1 LTGKSEPVGRPI
13 NMKQETIRGKK
24 ITSYK
29 IWIVTKLLDKKD
41 GKTFR
46 QNISALNLAYK
57 FPNMQIRRKAHTRN
71 TQRRTSIGLQ
81 K

>member
-1 LTGKSEPVGRPI
+1 M
-13 NMKQETIRGKK
+13 NQETIRGKLF
-24 ITSYK
+24 YK
-29 IWIVTKLLDKKD
+29 LKD
-41 GKTFR
+41 MNCYKTFRQKNGKTFR

-57 FPNMQIRRKAHTRN
+57 FPNMQIKRKAHTRN